1 MSAAKVAVVLT
12 PGFADWEYAFIG
24 GTGGPFY
31 GLDVEYFSPAIGN
44 VCSQGGL
51 TAVIGQDLNKLSTW
65 HPDGIAIIGGT
76 IWETDQA
83 PDVSDLLRSQHEA
96 GTIIAAI
103 CGGTLALA
111 RAGLLND
118 VPHTS
123 NDAEFLTRNTAG
135 YSGSA
140 FYRNSASAVASDR
153 LITAPG
159 TAPVSFTAALFEAVG
174 LSQEAISEFKVMLS
188 AEHTEC
194 ADES

>member
-1 MSAAKVAVVLT
+1 MSA
-12 PGFADWEYAFIG
+12 
-24 GTGGPFY
+24 
-31 GLDVEYFSPAIGN
+31 
-44 VCSQGGL
+44 
-51 TAVIGQDLNKLSTW
+51 W
-65 HPDGIAIIGGT
+65 HPDGIVIIGGT

-83 PDVSDLLRSQHEA
+83 PDISELLRSQHEA

-118 VPHTS
+118 APHTS
-123 NDAEFLTRNTAG
+123 NNADFLVRNAAG

-140 FYRNSASAVASDR
+140 HYRNSASAVASNR

-174 LSQEAISEFKVMLS
+174 LTKGAISEFKAMLA
-188 AEHTEC
+188 AEHTVR